1 MKHKEFIDE
10 LKGLGVVLEDGK
22 RHYKAYFN
30 GKQTVVK
37 RHPTQDC
44 SKQYMS
50 LIKRQLG
57 IN

>member
-37 RHPTQDC
+37 RHPTQDY

-50 LIKRQLG
+50 LIDRKSVV
-57 IN
+57 